1 MGRTTDMT
9 KAKRA
14 EQAAQMDMLLKKVKD
29 MEAMIKKQAKKMKT
43 QKRVLENWYRAVE
56 TVVDGHNRHV
66 ESIQQLQEK
75 VFPKALND
83 PAVHQLAEEYLDE
96 LYDVKKEWEAGLEE
110 DEEDEEDED
119 KEFEEDKAEE
129 KGE

>member
-1 MGRTTDMT
+1 
-9 KAKRA
+9 
-14 EQAAQMDMLLKKVKD
+14 MDTLLKKVKD

-66 ESIQQLQEK
+66 ESIKQLQEK
-75 VFPKALND
+75 VFPTIPLND
-83 PAVHQLAEEYLDE
+83 SAVHQLAAEYLDE
-96 LYDVKKEWEAGLEE
+96 LYDVKKEWEAGLEEDE